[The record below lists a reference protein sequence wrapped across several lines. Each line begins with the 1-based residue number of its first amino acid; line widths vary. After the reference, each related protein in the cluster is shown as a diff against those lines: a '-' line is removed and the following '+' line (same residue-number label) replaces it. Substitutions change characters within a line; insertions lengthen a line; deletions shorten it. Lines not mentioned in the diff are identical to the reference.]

1 MRKLGISIPL
11 LALALLAG
19 LSVSAHHNPG
29 YYFDM
34 RVEIVHS
41 DVTAVSFT
49 AANPHGRLIYTMADD
64 EGNEREWV
72 AELPAN
78 NMMRRFG
85 VTGDMISRG
94 DKLTL
99 RGNPGRNGSTMLRVT
114 YALLPSGE
122 VATFYAPQG
131 SGSLE
136 DLQVN

>member
-1 MRKLGISIPL
+1 MRMLGVLIPSM
-11 LALALLAG
+11 ALALLAG

-34 RVEIVHS
+34 SVAIVHS
-41 DVTAVSFT
+41 DATAVSYT
-49 AANPHGRLIYTMADD
+49 AANPHGRIIYTMTD
-64 EGNEREWV
+64 EQGNESEWV

-85 VTGDMISRG
+85 VSVDMISPG

-99 RGNPGRNGSTMLRVT
+99 RGNPGRNGATMLRVT
-114 YALLPSGE
+114 HVLLPSGD

-131 SGSLE
+131 SGALE